1 MGLRPRLPA
10 AAAPRLNGSP
20 GRSPGDYQLLTSVA
34 PALPCRSS
42 ESETIRNRPI
52 PLRPWYPVAVNLN
65 ALVALR
71 RSSWPFVGSS
81 FSFVFFPL
89 FQASRAPALPCRSSE
104 SETIRNRPIPSRS
117 WYPVTVHLNALV
129 ALRRPSCVFV
139 DHSFPFVFFGCF
151 RQAQPPPDRADHT
164 KVNQSEID
172 HPFVTL
178 LSRRGTPQCLS
189 GPSSFFLALRG

>member
-20 GRSPGDYQLLTSVA
+20 GRSPGDYQLLTSVAPALSGGSFEGKTIRNRPIPLRPWYPVTVHLNALVALRGFLFFFCLCSFVSGKRGPRPPRRGGSFEGEETGLFQASVA

-71 RSSWPFVGSS
+71 RSSWPFVDHS
-81 FSFVFFPL
+81 FSFVFFRL
-89 FQASRAPALPCRSSE
+89 FQTRDTASGEFQGMRATGVYTAPE
-104 SETIRNRPIPSRS
+104 
-117 WYPVTVHLNALV
+117 
-129 ALRRPSCVFV
+129 
-139 DHSFPFVFFGCF
+139 G
-151 RQAQPPPDRADHT
+151 
-164 KVNQSEID
+164 
-172 HPFVTL
+172 
-178 LSRRGTPQCLS
+178 
-189 GPSSFFLALRG
+189 